1 MKKETFEAGQWLLTE
16 GNFAYFLYK
25 LTKGTVSIH
34 YKGKKIGTHEVKK
47 GNPPMILGIL
57 AALKRDRQ
65 HLASVKTE
73 TEVEVEVLNFDHIM
87 GLLKNDVPNDL
98 RNEIDK
104 MIQSITLE
112 DQIKRCKQELSELP
126 PVDLNI
132 PDKIDEEVR
141 CILTAIKELYAGAN
155 AS

>member
-25 LTKGTVSIH
+25 LTKGTVSIY
-34 YKGKKIGTHEVKK
+34 YKDKKIGTHEVKK

-57 AALKRDRQ
+57 AALKKDRQ

-73 TEVEVEVLNFDHIM
+73 TEVEVEVLNFDHIQ
-87 GLLKNDVPNDL
+87 GLLKNDVPKGL
-98 RNEIDK
+98 RDEIDT
-104 MIQSITLE
+104 MIQAITLE
-112 DQIKRCKQELSELP
+112 DQIKRCQQELSELNR
-126 PVDLNI
+126 VDLKI
-132 PDKIDEEVR
+132 PDKIDAEVK
-141 CILTAIKELYAGAN
+141 CILTAIKELYSGAN